1 MLLLFELIIVNFGGV
16 SGIMLG
22 IERTID
28 CRTPVDEGLFCCL
41 GLIGT
46 NEDMEGRKLELVGF
60 LITGIVIPLLVAT
73 IESDKVMADFGRQEL
88 AGIR

>member
-46 NEDMEGRKLELVGF
+46 NEDMEGRKLELAGF
-60 LITGIVIPLLVAT
+60 LITGIVAYSASPFTITCNLLW
-73 IESDKVMADFGRQEL
+73 SLKNL
-88 AGIR
+88 N